1 MSITEILQKPLTTFH
16 GLIAGIVLGV
26 GIFLIPPFV
35 IATRVE
41 QYQYDNVKVQREIV
55 DKRVAPVEQ
64 AVRDLDDRV
73 QDSEVRINAQLAD
86 SNRTR
91 KKLEELM
98 YRADPEALKALVRQ
112 DLGGVHQ
119 TASPTI
125 NVSPIITR
133 K

>member
-26 GIFLIPPFV
+26 GIFLVPPFV

-98 YRADPEALKALVRQ
+98 YRADPEALKALARQ

>member
-16 GLIAGIVLGV
+16 GLIAGIVLGI
-26 GIFLIPPFV
+26 GIFLVPPFV

-98 YRADPEALKALVRQ
+98 YRADPEVLKALARQ

>member
-16 GLIAGIVLGV
+16 GLIAGIVLGI
-26 GIFLIPPFV
+26 GIFLVPPFV

-98 YRADPEALKALVRQ
+98 YRADPEALKALARQ